1 MARLRGADPPCASQ
15 ASCLAAGMAARNAS
29 CRWGGASQVS
39 GRQAAGRRST
49 AAGCLGRE
57 CGTELRLAAGAAQE
71 DHHYLRDLE
80 GQRSAKIFFHE
91 GEIDAGRDSG

>member
-1 MARLRGADPPCASQ
+1 MQAVDGEGRRRFREGRQRVVDPP
-15 ASCLAAGMAARNAS
+15 
-29 CRWGGASQVS
+29 
-39 GRQAAGRRST
+39 

-71 DHHYLRDLE
+71 DHHYLRDME